1 MASIPFSIHF
11 PNDHP
16 FPSCSRHQ
24 KLAETQNQFV
34 LKRNTIINVNDLQI
48 PYNSCTHVHSCSCSL
63 PHQSRHVPVPSPVR
77 SLAAPIRSD
86 RLVHDGMGDR
96 RASAPRMAVLSV
108 WILPG
113 RAAQNGAL
121 RVRRAQSQSLLQMFM
136 LLFFHVH
143 SWDWLGVQVRM
154 ADPI

>member
-1 MASIPFSIHF
+1 
-11 PNDHP
+11 
-16 FPSCSRHQ
+16 
-24 KLAETQNQFV
+24 
-34 LKRNTIINVNDLQI
+34 
-48 PYNSCTHVHSCSCSL
+48 
-63 PHQSRHVPVPSPVR
+63 
-77 SLAAPIRSD
+77 
-86 RLVHDGMGDR
+86 MGDR

-121 RVRRAQSQSLLQMFM
+121 RARRAQSQSLLQMFM